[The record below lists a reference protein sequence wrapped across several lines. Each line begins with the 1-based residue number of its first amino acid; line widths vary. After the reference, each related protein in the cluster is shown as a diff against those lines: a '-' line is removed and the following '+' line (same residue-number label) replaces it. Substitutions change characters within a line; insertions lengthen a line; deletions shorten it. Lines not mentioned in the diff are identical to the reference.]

1 MTGRRTVA
9 DRLAA
14 ALGAVLGT
22 TELPVRLR
30 GWDGSITGP
39 AGAPV
44 VAVHSR
50 RALRRMLWSPGQ
62 LGIGRAYVAGE
73 IDMEDDVFATF
84 SALRTDSRLAQEK
97 PPSNWSWRDRLTL
110 LGTALRLGAIG
121 PEPAP
126 PAEEAPPT
134 SGSRHT
140 RVRDAAA
147 ISHHYDV
154 GNDF

>member
-1 MTGRRTVA
+1 MTKMRTVA
-9 DRLAA
+9 DRLAE

-39 AGAPV
+39 ANAPV

-84 SALRTDSRLAQEK
+84 AALRTGSGRLVQETRGSA
-97 PPSNWSWRDRLTL
+97 PSWR
-110 LGTALRLGAIG
+110 
-121 PEPAP
+121 
-126 PAEEAPPT
+126 
-134 SGSRHT
+134 
-140 RVRDAAA
+140 
-147 ISHHYDV
+147 
-154 GNDF
+154 